1 MRIAFSTTCIL
12 ILSLTLNIKGQTES
26 TSQTVSTDLGANVSS
41 QITRERRE
49 QAYAKLLEGQRYYW
63 QMIRQRS
70 RLNFTNYAK
79 LAKQAF
85 QRAIELDP
93 TLSEAYTALAELA
106 IYSQPVNL
114 EEALA
119 MANTAVKVNPN
130 NFGAHRILAGIYSLK
145 SGING
150 NKYNSEFAQKAIQE
164 WKEVTRLDP
173 RNAEGWAFLSE
184 FYEKEGRQ
192 EEKIEALRKWLS
204 SATPVDTRF
213 YRMVFGGW
221 ADISPETA
229 AVRLGRALIKSN
241 RIQEAIEILSPIAAD
256 QPENGD
262 LLDALR
268 DAVMMAEPDVA
279 AKAISALEQAAMAN
293 PYNYPVVEAFIGVQ
307 LFVGRPLDAVNRLKT
322 IIANL
327 QASEKDKKQLT
338 PYYLKLGESYLE
350 AENLNEAIEA
360 YEEALKINNLY
371 NSQATTENDVYLA
384 ERIFSYIISA
394 YKVFGRYT
402 EAKVAIERA
411 RLVLGASNPFPDKQ
425 MISILVETGKK
436 QEALQ
441 TIKSLRNRFPNDENL
456 VLQEAQILAR
466 NQRLEEGINL
476 IKSLM
481 KQKGKPMVP
490 EDFRYLINVAELYTQ
505 ADQPRSAIMAVTEFQ
520 KIAQTPE
527 QKLIA
532 KILLSNAYYQAG
544 NFAEAEKI
552 LSDVLQQSPDNP
564 LVLNNLGYF
573 LVEQNKQVDKAVE
586 MIKKAVRSDPTNP
599 SYLDSL
605 GWAYFKLGNYNE
617 AEKYIRRAIRRGADS
632 TEIYDHMGD
641 ILNKQGKYDAARSFW
656 QKALNLAMNERQA
669 EQIREKL
676 RRIR

>member
-1 MRIAFSTTCIL
+1 MRIAFSTICIL
-12 ILSLTLNIKGQTES
+12 IMSLALNIKGQTES
-26 TSQTVSTDLGANVSS
+26 TSQTVSTDLSANVSS

-49 QAYAKLLEGQRYYW
+49 QAYAKLMEGQRYYW

-85 QRAIELDP
+85 QKAIELDP

-106 IYSQPVNL
+106 IYSQPVNV

-119 MANTAVKVNPN
+119 MASTAVKVNPN

-150 NKYNSEFAQKAIQE
+150 NKYNPEFAQKAIQE

-213 YRMVFGGW
+213 YRMVFGSW

-229 AVRLGRALIKSN
+229 AVRLGRALIKNS
-241 RIQEAIEILSPIAAD
+241 RVEEAIEILSPIAAD

-262 LLDALR
+262 VLDALR
-268 DAVMMAEPDVA
+268 DAVMMAEPNVA
-279 AKAISALEQAAMAN
+279 AKAINALEQAAMAN
-293 PYNYPVVEAFIGVQ
+293 PSNYPVVEALIGVQ

-322 IIANL
+322 IIAKL
-327 QASEKDKKQLT
+327 EASEKDKKQLT
-338 PYYLKLGESYLE
+338 PYYLKLGESHLE

-411 RLVLGASNPFPDKQ
+411 RLVLGLSNSFPDKQ

-441 TIKSLRNRFPNDENL
+441 VVKSLRSRFPNDENL
-456 VLQEAQILAR
+456 LLLEAQILAR

-481 KQKGKPMVP
+481 KQKGKPVLP
-490 EDFRYLINVAELYTQ
+490 EDFRYLISVAELYTQ
-505 ADQPRSAIMAVTEFQ
+505 ADQARSAITAVTEFQ

-527 QKLIA
+527 QKLIV

-573 LVEQNKQVDKAVE
+573 LVEQNKQLDKAVE

-656 QKALNLAMNERQA
+656 QKALNLAMSERQA

>member
-1 MRIAFSTTCIL
+1 M
-12 ILSLTLNIKGQTES
+12 SLALNIKGQTES
-26 TSQTVSTDLGANVSS
+26 TSQTVSTDLSANISS

-70 RLNFTNYAK
+70 RLNFANYAK

-85 QRAIELDP
+85 QKAIELDP

-106 IYSQPVNL
+106 IYSQPVSL

-119 MANTAVKVNPN
+119 MASTAVRVNPN

-204 SATPVDTRF
+204 SATPVDIRF
-213 YRMVFGGW
+213 YRMVFGSW

-229 AVRLGRALIKSN
+229 AVRLGRALVKSG
-241 RIQEAIEILSPIAAD
+241 RVEEAIEILSPIAAD

-262 LLDALR
+262 VLDALR
-268 DAVMMAEPDVA
+268 DAIMMAEPTVA
-279 AKAISALEQAAMAN
+279 AKAINALEQAAMAN
-293 PYNYPVVEAFIGVQ
+293 PSNYPVVEALIGVQ
-307 LFVGRPLDAVNRLKT
+307 LFVGRASDAVNRLRT
-322 IIANL
+322 IIAKL
-327 QASEKDKKQLT
+327 EASEKDKKQLT
-338 PYYLKLGESYLE
+338 PYYLKLGESHLE

-402 EAKVAIERA
+402 EAKVVIERA
-411 RLVLGASNPFPDKQ
+411 RLVLGSSNSFPDKQ
-425 MISILVETGKK
+425 IISILVETGKK

-441 TIKSLRNRFPNDENL
+441 VVKSLRSRFPNDESL

-490 EDFRYLINVAELYTQ
+490 EDFRYIISAAELYTQ
-505 ADQPRSAIMAVTEFQ
+505 ADQPSSAIMMVTEFQ

-573 LVEQNKQVDKAVE
+573 LVEQNKQLDKAFE

-656 QKALNLAMNERQA
+656 QKALNLAMSERQA

-676 RRIR
+676 RRVR